1 MTLYSKDRKYCFGSL
16 LKNYFVTHGQSG
28 AKLTNYVGTMDFKKK
43 KANRYQMEIKGQLSI
58 TQQERITHIN

>member
-1 MTLYSKDRKYCFGSL
+1 MGNLE
-16 LKNYFVTHGQSG
+16 Q
-28 AKLTNYVGTMDFKKK
+28 LTNYVGTMDFKKK